1 MLYPLIETSFNAYNA
16 CAAAGVALAI
26 LLLMYNLSKDSVLP
40 KERQPLMYVVGG
52 VAFLVGGAAANVG
65 NWFLFPKLLEMPLW
79 DRITNAGFT
88 FYAGIIG
95 FFLAAAVLLKI
106 FKFPIRYGVNL
117 LIPSVLLFHA
127 VGRIGCSLAGCCYGI
142 EGPFHFGALVLDRFP
157 AREIESLCLF
167 AFAAIAQFAFRK
179 RNYGRFLFYL
189 IAYPV
194 ARFII
199 EFFRGDERGRLLV
212 DFLSPAQVISV
223 VALCAVLVYVICHVL
238 NNRRIKKDSE
248 SLTP

>member
-52 VAFLVGGAAANVG
+52 VSFLIGGISANIG
-65 NWFLFPKLLEMPLW
+65 NWFLFPELLAMPLW
-79 DRITNAGFT
+79 DRIMNAGFT

-106 FKFPIRYGVNL
+106 FRFPIRYCMNL

-142 EGPFHFGALVLDRFP
+142 EGTFHIGAITLNRFP
-157 AREIESLCLF
+157 AREIEALCLF
-167 AFAAIAQFAFRK
+167 AFAGIAQFVFKK

-189 IAYPV
+189 IAYPI
-194 ARFII
+194 ARFVI
-199 EFFRGDERGRLLV
+199 EFFRGDQRGRLLV

-223 VALCAVLVYVICHVL
+223 VTLCAVLVYVICHVL
-238 NNRRIKKDSE
+238 NNRHIKKDSE
-248 SLTP
+248 SLLL